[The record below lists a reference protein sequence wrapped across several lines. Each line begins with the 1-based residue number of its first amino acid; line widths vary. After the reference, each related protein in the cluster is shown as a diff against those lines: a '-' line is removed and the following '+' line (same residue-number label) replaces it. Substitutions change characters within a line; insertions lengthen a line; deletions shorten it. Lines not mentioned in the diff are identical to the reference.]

1 MSTCQILH
9 NDLKSNNVVVEKRN
23 DTWNP
28 VIIDFET
35 AHFISDPKP
44 WMSLTASS
52 QESYNCHYP
61 HISLEIVAGSGQ
73 QSIQSDVFFFREN
86 CAKHSCVAANSNC
99 KVLRIAK
106 WAILDNPH
114 YIVNVTAE
122 RAQMNNK

>member
-28 VIIDFET
+28 AIIGFET
-35 AHFISDPKP
+35 AHFISDLKP

-61 HISLEIVAGSGQ
+61 HITLEIIVAGSGQ
-73 QSIQSDVFFFREN
+73 QSIQSDVFSLGRIVLSILALLPTAT
-86 CAKHSCVAANSNC
+86 AKSSELLNGQSWTI
-99 KVLRIAK
+99 RTIS
-106 WAILDNPH
+106 
-114 YIVNVTAE
+114 
-122 RAQMNNK
+122 

>member
-28 VIIDFET
+28 VIIGFET

-61 HISLEIVAGSGQ
+61 HITLEIIVAGSGQ
-73 QSIQSDVFFFREN
+73 QSIQSDFFSLGRIVLSILALLPTAT
-86 CAKHSCVAANSNC
+86 AKSSELLNGQSWTI
-99 KVLRIAK
+99 RT
-106 WAILDNPH
+106 IL
-114 YIVNVTAE
+114 
-122 RAQMNNK
+122 

>member
-28 VIIDFET
+28 VIIGFET
-35 AHFISDPKP
+35 AHFISDPKQ

-61 HISLEIVAGSGQ
+61 HISLEIVAGIGQ
-73 QSIQSDVFFFREN
+73 QSIQSDVFSLGRI
-86 CAKHSCVAANSNC
+86 
-99 KVLRIAK
+99 VLS
-106 WAILDNPH
+106 ILALLPT
-114 YIVNVTAE
+114 VTAKSSE
-122 RAQMNNK
+122 LLNGQSWTIRTIS

>member
-28 VIIDFET
+28 VIIGFET

-61 HISLEIVAGSGQ
+61 HITLEIIVAGSGQ
-73 QSIQSDVFFFREN
+73 QSIQSDVFSLGRIVLSILALLPTAT
-86 CAKHSCVAANSNC
+86 AKSSELLNGQSWTI
-99 KVLRIAK
+99 RT
-106 WAILDNPH
+106 IL
-114 YIVNVTAE
+114 
-122 RAQMNNK
+122 

>member
-28 VIIDFET
+28 VIIGFET
-35 AHFISDPKP
+35 ARFISDPKP

-52 QESYNCHYP
+52 QESYNWHYP

-73 QSIQSDVFFFREN
+73 QSIQSDIFSLGRIVLSILALLPTAT
-86 CAKHSCVAANSNC
+86 AKSSELLNGQSWTIRTVS
-99 KVLRIAK
+99 
-106 WAILDNPH
+106 
-114 YIVNVTAE
+114 
-122 RAQMNNK
+122 